1 MGLRIKGIT
10 PKGIAI
16 TLEIINPAAVTV
28 EGDGIR
34 HPWGGGQHLV
44 PASRGVDA
52 IQPAGGAID
61 REGVSGHD
69 GWRGLE
75 QAGQVAD
82 FPLRL
87 GVELIRSRSV
97 DFARS
102 PDLVGVG
109 RWGAVELAIQV
120 ERQCVKAGSG
130 SGFDHGV
137 AAEGGDVVFG
147 QHRGVAAAQVEPSI
161 RSEGHGRDIAEVR
174 LVGE

>member
-1 MGLRIKGIT
+1 MGLRIKSIT

-16 TLEIINPAAVTV
+16 TLQIIKPAAVTV

-34 HPWGGGQHLV
+34 HPWGGGQHLI

-52 IQPAGGAID
+52 IQSAGRAID

-75 QAGQVAD
+75 QAGQVPD
-82 FPLRL
+82 FSFRL
-87 GVELIRSRSV
+87 GVELIRSRPV
-97 DFARS
+97 DLAGP

-109 RWGAVELAIQV
+109 RRGAVELAIEV
-120 ERQCVKAGSG
+120 ERQCVKGGSRG
-130 SGFDHGV
+130 GFDHGV

-161 RSEGHGRDIAEVR
+161 RPEGHGRDIAEVR
-174 LVGE
+174 LIGE